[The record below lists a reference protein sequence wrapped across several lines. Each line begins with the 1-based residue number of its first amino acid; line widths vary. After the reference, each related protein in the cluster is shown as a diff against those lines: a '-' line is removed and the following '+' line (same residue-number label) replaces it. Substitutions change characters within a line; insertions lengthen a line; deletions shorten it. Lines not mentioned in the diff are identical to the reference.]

1 MSDYKNKYLKY
12 KKKYLNSQKGGSSN
26 SRIEDIRRDDNEKK
40 FSVARIHDPTDL
52 VLEVGQKYVFWGP
65 QNYDGQRPRPYPFFN
80 PINLNYDFEEL
91 QYLGQKQVRVIS
103 PLDRTLEFDKR
114 RDKRERILAPEVEG
128 NMITNLE
135 FQKQHAFRRLNGTG
149 EVLMFLD
156 HQVLDQICF

>member
-65 QNYDGQRPRPYPFFN
+65 RNIDGERPYPFFN
-80 PINLNYDFEEL
+80 PINLNYEFEEL
-91 QYLGQKQVRVIS
+91 QYLGQKQVRVIGL
-103 PLDRTLEFDKR
+103 LDRTLELTKR
-114 RDKRERILAPEVEG
+114 RDKVEKILAPEVEG
-128 NMITNLE
+128 NRVTNLE

>member
-65 QNYDGQRPRPYPFFN
+65 KNIDGERPYPFFN

-91 QYLGQKQVRVIS
+91 QYLGQKQVRVIA

-149 EVLMFLD
+149 EVLMLLD
-156 HQVLDQICF
+156 HQVLDQIVF